1 MPNSKTTDEPG
12 FPVSQRGEIA
22 GLPEGR
28 AQACEGRAAAEN
40 GSLGRHEACVSPP
53 NRSREREYSES
64 REIPIEATMAID
76 PTQPIPLYFQL
87 KTLLLEEILGGVYG
101 RDGQLPTEH
110 ELCDL
115 YEISRT
121 PVSRALSEL
130 AEEGVILRHR
140 RRGTFVNPHWL
151 RRRPDQ
157 PEIRVV
163 VPEEGPWA
171 RMIRD
176 AADGLVDVDV
186 VSVSRPTLHQAL
198 THAVAEGQA
207 PDLAVLDSVW
217 AAEFADAGFLYALE
231 DLNEAWVRDEHETD
245 FLDALVAA
253 NRYGGR
259 TFGVSAFADVAGFWF
274 RRRALEAVG
283 LHPPTTWNDLRG
295 LARAL
300 VTSGQPHPI
309 VMPGGSRGGETTAY
323 CLISFLAANAAEVL
337 DPGGV
342 TLHSRET
349 AQVLRFLRSL
359 IDDGLMSPEVVAYE
373 WDRPVRLLAEGEAAI
388 SFGGSYE
395 AATLAKALG
404 VPLRELWDHVGFAPI
419 PGGPRGAPASVA
431 GTMVYGIFRQAAQP
445 ALAMRVLEDVVA
457 PEALARIAR
466 ATGRIPSRRSAIAL
480 AAPELAFLSQ
490 TAALLDHAV
499 TRPSTP
505 LYPRVSA
512 QLQAML
518 EAVLTGRLGP
528 AAAAQHTAQLIAAI
542 TGLPVIEGV
551 EPSRVTA
558 GVDVLEVG
566 AVASK
571 P

>member
-1 MPNSKTTDEPG
+1 MT
-12 FPVSQRGEIA
+12 
-22 GLPEGR
+22 
-28 AQACEGRAAAEN
+28 
-40 GSLGRHEACVSPP
+40 
-53 NRSREREYSES
+53 
-64 REIPIEATMAID
+64 ID
-76 PTQPIPLYFQL
+76 PRQPIPLYFQL

-110 ELCDL
+110 ALCDH
-115 YEISRT
+115 YRISRT

-163 VPEEGPWA
+163 VPELGPWA
-171 RMIRD
+171 RMIRES
-176 AADGLVDVDV
+176 APADVEVDV
-186 VSVSRPTLHQAL
+186 VTVTLPTLHQAL

-217 AAEFADAGFLYALE
+217 AAEFAAAGFLYALE
-231 DLNEAWVRDEHETD
+231 DLNEEWVRNEHEID
-245 FLDALVAA
+245 FLDALVTA

-259 TFGVSAFADVAGFWF
+259 TFGVSAFADVAGFWY
-274 RRRALEAVG
+274 RRRELEAVG
-283 LHPPTTWNDLRG
+283 LEPPSTWAELRAVG
-295 LARAL
+295 RAL
-300 VTSGQPHPI
+300 VRNGSPHPI

-323 CLISFLAANAAEVL
+323 CLISFLAANAAQVL
-337 DPGGV
+337 APDGV
-342 TLHSRET
+342 SLDSREA

-359 IDDGLMSPEVVAYE
+359 IDDGLMSADVVGYE
-373 WDRPVRLLAEGEAAI
+373 WDRPIRLLAEGEAAI

-395 AATLAKALG
+395 AATLAGALG
-404 VPLRELWDHVGFAPI
+404 VPLSELWDHAGFAPV
-419 PGGPRGAPASVA
+419 PGGPKGAPASVA

-445 ALAMRVLEDVVA
+445 ALAMRLLEHVVA

-466 ATGRIPSRRSAIAL
+466 ATGRIPARRSAVAL
-480 AAPELAFLSQ
+480 AAPDLAFLSQ
-490 TAALLDHAV
+490 TADLLDHSV
-499 TRPSTP
+499 TRPMTP

-528 AAAAQHTAQLIAAI
+528 AAAAQRTAELIGAI
-542 TGLPVIEGV
+542 TGLPVLDGAGARTPEQPAKTIRELGTV
-551 EPSRVTA
+551 ETTV
-558 GVDVLEVG
+558 
-566 AVASK
+566 
-571 P
+571 

>member
-1 MPNSKTTDEPG
+1 
-12 FPVSQRGEIA
+12 
-22 GLPEGR
+22 
-28 AQACEGRAAAEN
+28 
-40 GSLGRHEACVSPP
+40 
-53 NRSREREYSES
+53 
-64 REIPIEATMAID
+64 MAID
-76 PTQPIPLYFQL
+76 PNQPIPLYFQL
-87 KTLLLEEILGGVYG
+87 KTVLLEEILGGIYG

-110 ELCDL
+110 ELCDR
-115 YEISRT
+115 YAISRT

-157 PEIRVV
+157 PELRVV

-176 AADGLVDVDV
+176 GADGTVEVDLVT
-186 VSVSRPTLHQAL
+186 VSRPTLHQAL

-217 AAEFADAGFLYALE
+217 AAEFAAAGFLYALE
-231 DLNEAWVRDEHETD
+231 DLNEDWVRNEHEVD

-259 TFGVSAFADVAGFWF
+259 TFGVSAFADVAGFWY
-274 RRRALEAVG
+274 RRRELEAVG
-283 LHPPTTWNDLRG
+283 LEPPATWIELRAV
-295 LARAL
+295 ARAL
-300 VTSGQPHPI
+300 VQKGLPHPI

-323 CLISFLAANAAEVL
+323 CLISFLASNAAEVL
-337 DPGGV
+337 ARGGV
-342 TLHSRET
+342 TLDSRKT
-349 AQVLRFLRSL
+349 AQALRFLRSL
-359 IDDGLMSPEVVAYE
+359 IDDGLMSSDVVAYE
-373 WDRPVRLLAEGEAAI
+373 WDRPIRLLAEGEAAI

-395 AATLAKALG
+395 AATLARALG
-404 VPLRELWDHVGFAPI
+404 VPLGELWDHVGFAPV

-445 ALAMRVLEDVVA
+445 ALAMRLLEGIVA

-466 ATGRIPSRRSAIAL
+466 ATARIPSRRSAVAL
-480 AAPELAFLSQ
+480 AAPDLAFLSQ
-490 TAALLDHAV
+490 TADLLDHAV

-528 AAAAQHTAQLIAAI
+528 AAAAQHAAQLIGAI
-542 TGLPVIEGV
+542 TGLPVLDEARTTGT
-551 EPSRVTA
+551 EA
-558 GVDVLEVG
+558 AAEVLGVG
-566 AVASK
+566 AVAAPS
-571 P
+571 